1 MQPRRAPLLP
11 RLWLSFILLLQVF
24 ATPFIAFS
32 LTYLLQFEWNDAQAS
47 LQFRFD
53 MMPWITAAS
62 LSYGMLAFLLAAVF
76 GGWRPLP
83 VVERGGWAAALGFSR
98 APRQADLIRNARHDY
113 AQSSHGRLALLTH
126 DRVQQGHPITVTH
139 GGLILLA
146 VPFQTVLVVL
156 PIALIVA
163 MPDGLVHEE
172 RRLVMA
178 FLLYVLALLFTFR
191 IYHLFAAR
199 LVGAAAT
206 MRRFLITV
214 TRLSNLAPIF
224 VLWLLGRLASTIVL
238 AWFGS
243 DVDLTM
249 NLEQAVFGTLLGDAV
264 VPDSSFLDLMTALAV
279 IPLSV
284 HATLACL
291 EGGGLTVPRWLRPS
305 EERQERADEQ
315 AAQRRHDRF
324 QAIVEAVQH
333 RVPLPVTT
341 GLAMAARNA
350 EDEVEGDGPVEED
363 SMGFAVR
370 GLG

>member
-1 MQPRRAPLLP
+1 
-11 RLWLSFILLLQVF
+11 
-24 ATPFIAFS
+24 
-32 LTYLLQFEWNDAQAS
+32 
-47 LQFRFD
+47 
-53 MMPWITAAS
+53 
-62 LSYGMLAFLLAAVF
+62 
-76 GGWRPLP
+76 
-83 VVERGGWAAALGFSR
+83 
-98 APRQADLIRNARHDY
+98 
-113 AQSSHGRLALLTH
+113 
-126 DRVQQGHPITVTH
+126 
-139 GGLILLA
+139 
-146 VPFQTVLVVL
+146 
-156 PIALIVA
+156 
-163 MPDGLVHEE
+163 
-172 RRLVMA
+172 
-178 FLLYVLALLFTFR
+178 
-191 IYHLFAAR
+191 
-199 LVGAAAT
+199 

-305 EERQERADEQ
+305 EERQERAVEQ

-324 QAIVEAVQH
+324 QAIVEAVQP
-333 RVPLPVTT
+333 RVPLPVQT
-341 GLAMAARNA
+341 GLAMAAGDA
-350 EDEVEGDGPVEED
+350 LEPPEGEPLEEED
-363 SMGFAVR
+363 APGFAVR